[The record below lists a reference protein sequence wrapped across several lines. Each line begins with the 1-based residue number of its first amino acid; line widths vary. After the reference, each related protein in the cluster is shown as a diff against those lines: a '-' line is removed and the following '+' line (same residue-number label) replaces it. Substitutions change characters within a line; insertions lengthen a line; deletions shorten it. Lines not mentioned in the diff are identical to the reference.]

1 MTSTEQIT
9 RDREGWLRAAADEF
23 RRWIK
28 QVSDIEVPDCRIS
41 MGYGGVNYEKKV
53 RGVCWHH
60 DVDGGG
66 LNQIFIT
73 PEVDDTATI
82 LAILLHEL
90 VHAAL
95 NSVDDPKW
103 NHHGGRF
110 AEYATRMG
118 LCAPFTT
125 ATPGIPTL
133 AQFMVIAAELG
144 DFPHA
149 ALKIPSR
156 QQVEQRVDPA
166 GQPIRITSGGDPQR
180 NRWISAICP
189 THRRPY
195 RASRAALNEGLP
207 DCGVRDENGR
217 KCGLE
222 RVEKV

>member
-9 RDREGWLRAAADEF
+9 RDREGWLRAAGDEF
-23 RRWIK
+23 RKWIL
-28 QVSDIEVPDCRIS
+28 QVAGIEVPDCRIS
-41 MGYGGVNYEKKV
+41 IGYGGVNYEKRV
-53 RGVCWHH
+53 RGVCWHR
-60 DVDGGG
+60 DCDGGG

-73 PEVDDTATI
+73 PTIDDTATI

-103 NHHGGRF
+103 NHHGGKF

-125 ATPGIPTL
+125 ATPDVPTL

-144 DFPHA
+144 DFPHR
-149 ALKIPSR
+149 ALNVPDRAQI
-156 QQVEQRVDPA
+156 QQKVDPA

-180 NRWISAICP
+180 NRWVSVICP
-189 THRRPY
+189 VHQRSY
-195 RASRAALNEGLP
+195 RASRTTLDEGLP
-207 DCGVRDENGR
+207 FCGHRMEG
-217 KCGLE
+217 KACGLE
-222 RVEKV
+222 MVPKS